1 MCRRLSGGSLRS
13 FPAVRLLPLLDYM
26 SAHGE
31 WNALVS
37 MISVR
42 DSANVFLLPT
52 MRGHVINFGDV
63 DNIADKFSRL
73 KTFYKEV
80 LPVKGWEFYD
90 TISVKWDGQIVATR
104 RRGNCRRRRWT

>member
-1 MCRRLSGGSLRS
+1 
-13 FPAVRLLPLLDYM
+13 
-26 SAHGE
+26 
-31 WNALVS
+31 
-37 MISVR
+37 
-42 DSANVFLLPT
+42 

-73 KTFYKEV
+73 KNV
-80 LPVKGWEFYD
+80 LQGGPAGKGMEFYD